1 MATQVQIRRGTTAQ
15 NNAFL
20 GVMGE
25 LAFNTQAIGLRLHD
39 GVTVGGHQVAML
51 SDVSTRVALSGDTMT
66 GDLDIAAGIH
76 LDTDGTI
83 IAASGAFVISSGGL
97 ITFPD
102 NVRQIFNPGADNAGL
117 NVGALAGDPST
128 PSNGDL
134 WYDSTANELTARIN
148 GANVSLGAGG
158 STPPFIDSTALVMGS
173 ADNTKLLRFEV
184 DGFTAAT
191 TRVLTV
197 PNANFTLA
205 GLELNNIFTVDQAI
219 GALAQIVL
227 NANGSALFA
236 SAAVVID
243 AAGNLSL
250 NVGNL
255 TVGASAE
262 VVLRSDGSADFASG
276 LLLIDVTGAM
286 TFPDNVRQTFN
297 PGATV
302 AGLNVGSLAGDP
314 STPINGDLWY
324 DSTGNLLR
332 ARINGATVSLG
343 AGGGT
348 PGGADTQVQF
358 NDAGAF
364 GGDAG
369 LAYNK
374 TTDLL
379 TLLKTAIG
387 ATAADGHQ
395 LINTTAAAAG
405 AQQYSP
411 ALRFTGQG
419 WKTAATA
426 ASQAVDFR
434 LYNQPVQGSSAPTGN
449 ILIDSSINGGAFINI
464 FSLTSGGAIA
474 ISSTL
479 QATHVTLSTTGQLRY
494 GTVGSGR
501 SIIASSA
508 DGLIELF
515 NTATTGFTRLNFGG
529 VTSSFPAITRS
540 GAAFSFTLAD
550 GTGNAA
556 FTSGSHT
563 FAVAALL
570 SITSGTNQRAGNAV
584 LVAGTITVS
593 NTTVTANT
601 IVMLTRKTSGGTLGT
616 AITYTVSA
624 GASFTITSDSAL
636 DTSTFSYL
644 LIEVP

>member
-1 MATQVQIRRGTTAQ
+1 MATQVQLRRGNTAQ

-20 GVMGE
+20 GALGE
-25 LAFNTQAIGLRLHD
+25 VAFNTQDIGLRLHD
-39 GVTVGGHQVAML
+39 GVQVGGYQVAML
-51 SDVSTRVALSGDTMT
+51 TDVLTRVALSGDTMT
-66 GDLDIAAGIH
+66 GDLDIGAIH
-76 LDTDGTI
+76 LDIDGSAI
-83 IAASGAFVISSGGL
+83 FGALASPLSIATTGVIS
-97 ITFPD
+97 FPD
-102 NVRQIFNPGADNAGL
+102 NVRQIFNPGVNNAGL

-128 PSNGDL
+128 PSNGDI

-148 GANVSLGAGG
+148 GANVVLGASGA
-158 STPPFIDSTALVMGS
+158 SPPFSDSTALVMGS
-173 ADNTKLLRFEV
+173 ATPSKLLRFEV

-191 TRVLTV
+191 TRVLT
-197 PNANFTLA
+197 PQDASYIIAGTNIDNSFSTTQFFDANAGIQIGSIGLSDPAAVGSLNILNGDVDIVNGGLFAQLLNINLGNFGVSSA
-205 GLELNNIFTVDQAI
+205 GLVTFVDDI
-219 GALAQIVL
+219 
-227 NANGSALFA
+227 
-236 SAAVVID
+236 
-243 AAGNLSL
+243 
-250 NVGNL
+250 
-255 TVGASAE
+255 
-262 VVLRSDGSADFASG
+262 
-276 LLLIDVTGAM
+276 
-286 TFPDNVRQTFN
+286 RQTFN

-302 AGLNVGSLAGDP
+302 PGLNVGSFAGDP

-343 AGGGT
+343 AGGAGT

-464 FSLTSGGAIA
+464 FSLTSGGAIS

-529 VTSSFPAITRS
+529 TTSSFPAITRS

-570 SITSGTNQRAGNAV
+570 SITSGANQRAGNAV

>member
-148 GANVSLGAGG
+148 GANVSLGSGG
-158 STPPFIDSTALVMGS
+158 ASPPFVDSTALVMGS

-184 DGFTAAT
+184 DGFTAGV
-191 TRVLTV
+191 TRVLTSQ
-197 PNANFTLA
+197 NADYILA
-205 GLELNNIFTVDQAI
+205 GTNISNIFTVDQAI

-227 NANGSALFA
+227 NANGSAIFA
-236 SAAVVID
+236 SGVVIIQ
-243 AAGNLSL
+243 AAGELA
-250 NVGNL
+250 
-255 TVGASAE
+255 VGAGGE
-262 VVLRSDGSADFASG
+262 VILRPDGSADFATSLFRVSTLG
-276 LLLIDVTGAM
+276 LL
-286 TFPDNVRQTFN
+286 TFPDNVRQIFN
-297 PGATV
+297 PGADES
-302 AGLNVGSLAGDP
+302 GLNVGALAGDP

-324 DSTGNLLR
+324 DSTANELT
-332 ARINGATVSLG
+332 ARINGVNVALG

-348 PGGADTQVQF
+348 PGGVDTQVQF

-494 GTVGSGR
+494 GTAGSGR

-529 VTSSFPAITRS
+529 TTSSFPAITRS

-601 IVMLTRKTSGGTLGT
+601 IVMLTRKISGGTLGT